1 MKHTKLTHYHPFGG
15 IIPDIS
21 ANQTLQPYKYNGKE
35 DWKMNY
41 IYIILL
47 LFMVSCD
54 KSSRIQMAL
63 NEETQDAVSDYISKN
78 EGYKSYLLFPSRF
91 LFNDRKE
98 FSGLLIGPLYKD
110 VFDDGTIVG
119 SFVIHNKRVFVMSDY
134 SDFLKH
140 NMEIEFCPKDSVDIQ
155 YGDIKIY
162 NPLINYIKRAYL
174 LYYKNNA
181 LHINYRPDTLFLP
194 KINNPVNL
202 N

>member
-1 MKHTKLTHYHPFGG
+1 
-15 IIPDIS
+15 
-21 ANQTLQPYKYNGKE
+21 
-35 DWKMNY
+35 MNY

-78 EGYKSYLLFPSRF
+78 EGYNSYLLFPSRF
-91 LFNDRKE
+91 LFNDREE

-119 SFVIHNKRVFVMSDY
+119 NFVIHNKRVFVMSDY
-134 SDFLKH
+134 SDFLMH
-140 NMEIEFCPKDSVDIQ
+140 DMEIEFCPKDSVDIQ

-162 NPLINYIKRAYL
+162 SPLINYIKRAYL

>member
-1 MKHTKLTHYHPFGG
+1 
-15 IIPDIS
+15 
-21 ANQTLQPYKYNGKE
+21 
-35 DWKMNY
+35 MNY

-78 EGYKSYLLFPSRF
+78 EGYNSYLLFPSRF
-91 LFNDRKE
+91 LFNDREE

-119 SFVIHNKRVFVMSDY
+119 IFVIHNKRVFVMSDY
-134 SDFLKH
+134 SDFLMH
-140 NMEIEFCPKDSVDIQ
+140 DMEIEFCPKDSVDIQ

-162 NPLINYIKRAYL
+162 SPLINYIKRAYL

-181 LHINYRPDTLFLP
+181 LHINYRPDTLFLHNTIFIYTVFAEHAA
-194 KINNPVNL
+194 KVNIMSAPYL
-202 N
+202 HWSEKNKKRVV